1 LGLPEEEIGQLNF
14 LEYDALLKR
23 KHMADDKLRLN
34 AGFVYAAVYNTAQG
48 DPNREAVQ
56 PTDIVP
62 SMRQDPHPD
71 MTKMTA
77 DQQKNH
83 IFRVLMGSGKKIL

>member
-1 LGLPEEEIGQLNF
+1 LGLPEEEIGRLNF

-34 AGFVYAAVYNTAQG
+34 AGFVYAAIHNTAMG
-48 DPNREAVQ
+48 DPNRDAVQ

-62 SMRQDPHPD
+62 SMREDKHPD
-71 MTKMTA
+71 MTRMTA
-77 DQQKNH
+77 EQQKAH
-83 IFRVLMGSGKKIL
+83 IFAVLGGGKKRT